1 MSKRLDGPRW
11 GWIVLTTWGLF
22 ALLPIL
28 YFASIALRPRNEII
42 APQPIYFPT
51 LTTETWFKI
60 WTEWP
65 ICSYFENSI
74 LSITSSVFI
83 CLVLG
88 VPCAYALAR
97 YRFAGNSDIGN
108 YILSTKMMAPAAVVV
123 PMFFLFGNMR
133 FPEIYLFEFYKF
145 GFPSFVGS
153 DQCFLDFNFDGFNI
167 SDFSFSWGK
176 YSIGPYQTLDRWW
189 ALGLIY
195 AAMNLSIVVWIV
207 RSYMIDI
214 HPEIEDAARTDGASD
229 LRILWEII
237 IPMCLPG
244 IITAA
249 VIAAIFAM
257 NEYLFTLIIAS
268 KNAYPLS
275 VALANFSGGS
285 DGIIYNA
292 IALVGFLAFFPA
304 LLLVILIQNHLS
316 RGLTMGA
323 VKG

>member
-1 MSKRLDGPRW
+1 VSKRLEGPRW
-11 GWIVLTTWGLF
+11 SWIVLTIWGVF
-22 ALLPIL
+22 ALLPII

-42 APQPIYFPT
+42 APVPIYFPT
-51 LTTETWFKI
+51 LTTETWTKI

-65 ICSYFENSI
+65 IGLYFYNSI
-74 LSITSSVFI
+74 VAITGSVFI

-97 YRFAGNSDIGN
+97 YKFKGNADIGN

-123 PMFFLFGNMR
+123 PMFFLFGKLKL
-133 FPEIYLFEFYKF
+133 ID
-145 GFPSFVGS
+145 SV
-153 DQCFLDFNFDGFNI
+153 
-167 SDFSFSWGK
+167 
-176 YSIGPYQTLDRWW
+176 W
-189 ALGLIY
+189 ALMLVY
-195 AAMNLSIVVWIV
+195 AAMNLSIVVWII

-304 LLLVILIQNHLS
+304 LLLVIMIQNHLS

>member
-1 MSKRLDGPRW
+1 MKKRFETSPW
-11 GWIVLTTWGLF
+11 GSAVLWLW
-22 ALLPIL
+22 AAVCLLPIIF
-28 YFASIALRPRNEII
+28 FATIALRPRNEII

-51 LTTETWFKI
+51 ISMETWAKI
-60 WTEWP
+60 FAEWP
-65 ICSYFENSI
+65 ILTYFKNSVI
-74 LSITSSVFI
+74 AVSGSVFI
-83 CLVLG
+83 CLLLG
-88 VPCAYALAR
+88 IPAAYALAR
-97 YRFAGNSDIGN
+97 YKFKGREDIGF
-108 YILSTKMMAPAAVVV
+108 YILSTKMMAPAAVAIPIFV
-123 PMFFLFGNMR
+123 LFGQLKM
-133 FPEIYLFEFYKF
+133 
-145 GFPSFVGS
+145 
-153 DQCFLDFNFDGFNI
+153 LD
-167 SDFSFSWGK
+167 
-176 YSIGPYQTLDRWW
+176 TVW
-189 ALGLIY
+189 ALMLVY
-195 AAMNLSIVVWIV
+195 AAMNLSIVVWII

-214 HPEIEDAARTDGASD
+214 PHEIEDAARTDGASD
-229 LRILWEII
+229 LRIMWEII

-292 IALVGFLAFFPA
+292 IALISFLAFFPI
-304 LLLVILIQNHLS
+304 LLLVVSIQNHLS

>member
-1 MSKRLDGPRW
+1 MKKRLEGPRW
-11 GWIVLTTWGLF
+11 GWIILTIWGVF
-22 ALLPIL
+22 ALLPII

-42 APQPIYFPT
+42 APAPIYFPT
-51 LTTETWFKI
+51 LTIETWFKI

-65 ICSYFENSI
+65 IGLYFYNSVVA
-74 LSITSSVFI
+74 ITGSVFI
-83 CLVLG
+83 CLLLG
-88 VPCAYALAR
+88 IPAAYALAR
-97 YRFAGNSDIGN
+97 YKFKGNADIGN

-123 PMFFLFGNMR
+123 PMFFLFGKMKL
-133 FPEIYLFEFYKF
+133 ID
-145 GFPSFVGS
+145 SV
-153 DQCFLDFNFDGFNI
+153 
-167 SDFSFSWGK
+167 
-176 YSIGPYQTLDRWW
+176 W
-189 ALGLIY
+189 ALMLVY
-195 AAMNLSIVVWIV
+195 AAMNLSIVVWII

-229 LRILWEII
+229 LRIMWEII

>member
-1 MSKRLDGPRW
+1 MSKRLNERMQGPRW
-11 GWIVLTTWGLF
+11 GWIVLTIWGLF
-22 ALLPIL
+22 ALLPII

-51 LTTETWFKI
+51 LTTETWAKI

-65 ICSYFENSI
+65 IGLYFYNSVVAI
-74 LSITSSVFI
+74 SGSVLI
-83 CLVLG
+83 CLLLG
-88 VPCAYALAR
+88 IPAAYALAR
-97 YRFAGNSDIGN
+97 YQFKGNADIGN

-123 PMFFLFGNMR
+123 PMFFLFGKMKL
-133 FPEIYLFEFYKF
+133 ID
-145 GFPSFVGS
+145 SV
-153 DQCFLDFNFDGFNI
+153 
-167 SDFSFSWGK
+167 
-176 YSIGPYQTLDRWW
+176 W
-189 ALGLIY
+189 ALMLIY
-195 AAMNLSIVVWIV
+195 AAMNLSIVVWII

>member
-1 MSKRLDGPRW
+1 MSKRLEGPRW
-11 GWIVLTTWGLF
+11 GWVILTIWGAF
-22 ALLPIL
+22 ALLPII

-51 LTTETWFKI
+51 ITTETWFKI

-65 ICSYFENSI
+65 IGLYFYNSI
-74 LSITSSVFI
+74 VAISGSVFI
-83 CLVLG
+83 CLILG

-97 YRFAGNSDIGN
+97 YKFKGNADIGN

-123 PMFFLFGNMR
+123 PMFFLFGKLKL
-133 FPEIYLFEFYKF
+133 ID
-145 GFPSFVGS
+145 SV
-153 DQCFLDFNFDGFNI
+153 
-167 SDFSFSWGK
+167 
-176 YSIGPYQTLDRWW
+176 W
-189 ALGLIY
+189 ALMLVY
-195 AAMNLSIVVWIV
+195 AAMNLSIVVWII

-275 VALANFSGGS
+275 VALANFTGGS

>member
-1 MSKRLDGPRW
+1 MKKKRLESPRW
-11 GWIVLTTWGLF
+11 GTAVLWIWGLISF
-22 ALLPIL
+22 LPIL

-42 APQPIYFPT
+42 APSPIYFPT
-51 LTTETWFKI
+51 ITTETWAKI
-60 WTEWP
+60 WAEWP
-65 ICSYFENSI
+65 IGLYFRNSI
-74 LSITSSVFI
+74 IAISGSVFI
-83 CLVLG
+83 CLLLG
-88 VPCAYALAR
+88 IPAAYALAR
-97 YRFAGNSDIGN
+97 YKFKFNADIGN
-108 YILSTKMMAPAAVVV
+108 YILSTKMMAPAAVTI
-123 PMFFLFGNMR
+123 PIFFLFGKLHL
-133 FPEIYLFEFYKF
+133 ID
-145 GFPSFVGS
+145 SV
-153 DQCFLDFNFDGFNI
+153 
-167 SDFSFSWGK
+167 
-176 YSIGPYQTLDRWW
+176 W
-189 ALGLIY
+189 ALMLIY
-195 AAMNLSIVVWIV
+195 AAMNLSIVVWII

-214 HPEIEDAARTDGASD
+214 PHEIEDAARTDGASD

-237 IPMCLPG
+237 APICLPG
-244 IITAA
+244 VITAA

>member
-1 MSKRLDGPRW
+1 MAKRVEGPRW
-11 GWIVLTTWGLF
+11 GAAVLSVWGLVCF
-22 ALLPIL
+22 LPIL
-28 YFASIALRPRNEII
+28 FFASIALRPRNEII

-51 LTTETWFKI
+51 ISIETWAKI
-60 WTEWP
+60 WAEWP
-65 ICSYFENSI
+65 IGLYFRNSI
-74 LSITSSVFI
+74 VAISGSVFI
-83 CLVLG
+83 CLLLG
-88 VPCAYALAR
+88 IPAAFALAR
-97 YRFAGNSDIGN
+97 YKFKGNEDIGF
-108 YILSTKMMAPAAVVV
+108 YILSTKMMAPAAVAI
-123 PMFFLFGNMR
+123 PIFFLFAKLRM
-133 FPEIYLFEFYKF
+133 ID
-145 GFPSFVGS
+145 SV
-153 DQCFLDFNFDGFNI
+153 
-167 SDFSFSWGK
+167 
-176 YSIGPYQTLDRWW
+176 W
-189 ALGLIY
+189 ALMLVY
-195 AAMNLSIVVWIV
+195 AAMNLSIVVWII

-214 HPEIEDAARTDGASD
+214 PHEIEDAARTDGASD

-268 KNAYPLS
+268 KNAFPLS

>member
-11 GWIVLTTWGLF
+11 SWIVLTIWGAF
-22 ALLPIL
+22 ALVPIL

-42 APQPIYFPT
+42 APVPIYFPT

-65 ICSYFENSI
+65 IALYFYNSVVAI
-74 LSITSSVFI
+74 SGSVFI
-83 CLVLG
+83 CLILG

-97 YRFAGNSDIGN
+97 YKFKGNVDIGN

-123 PMFFLFGNMR
+123 PMFFLFGKLKL
-133 FPEIYLFEFYKF
+133 ID
-145 GFPSFVGS
+145 SV
-153 DQCFLDFNFDGFNI
+153 
-167 SDFSFSWGK
+167 
-176 YSIGPYQTLDRWW
+176 W
-189 ALGLIY
+189 ALMLVY
-195 AAMNLSIVVWIV
+195 AAMNLSIVVWII

-214 HPEIEDAARTDGASD
+214 HPEIEDAARTDGAGD

>member
-1 MSKRLDGPRW
+1 MSKRMDGPRW
-11 GWIVLTTWGLF
+11 GWIVLTIWGLF
-22 ALLPIL
+22 ALLPII
-28 YFASIALRPRNEII
+28 YFATIALRPRNEII
-42 APQPIYFPT
+42 APSPIYFPT
-51 LTTETWFKI
+51 LTTETWTKI
-60 WTEWP
+60 WDEWP
-65 ICSYFENSI
+65 IGLYFYNSI
-74 LSITSSVFI
+74 VAISGSVFI
-83 CLVLG
+83 CLLLG

-97 YRFAGNSDIGN
+97 YKFKGNADIGN

-123 PMFFLFGNMR
+123 PMFFLFGKLNL
-133 FPEIYLFEFYKF
+133 ID
-145 GFPSFVGS
+145 SV
-153 DQCFLDFNFDGFNI
+153 
-167 SDFSFSWGK
+167 
-176 YSIGPYQTLDRWW
+176 W
-189 ALGLIY
+189 ALTLIY
-195 AAMNLSIVVWIV
+195 AAMNLSIVVWII

-214 HPEIEDAARTDGASD
+214 HHEIEDAARTDGASD

-249 VIAAIFAM
+249 VIASIFAM

-292 IALVGFLAFFPA
+292 IALVGFLAFFPV
-304 LLLVILIQNHLS
+304 LLLIIMIQNNLS

>member
-1 MSKRLDGPRW
+1 MSKRMDGPRW
-11 GWIVLTTWGLF
+11 GWIALTIWGLF
-22 ALLPIL
+22 ALLPII

-51 LTTETWFKI
+51 LTTETWAKI

-65 ICSYFENSI
+65 IGLYFYNSVVAI
-74 LSITSSVFI
+74 IGSVII

-88 VPCAYALAR
+88 VPAAYALAR
-97 YRFAGNSDIGN
+97 YKFKGNADIGN
-108 YILSTKMMAPAAVVV
+108 FILSTKMMAPAAVVV
-123 PMFFLFGNMR
+123 PMFFLFGKLGL
-133 FPEIYLFEFYKF
+133 ID
-145 GFPSFVGS
+145 SV
-153 DQCFLDFNFDGFNI
+153 
-167 SDFSFSWGK
+167 
-176 YSIGPYQTLDRWW
+176 W
-189 ALGLIY
+189 ALMLIY

-304 LLLVILIQNHLS
+304 LLLVISIQNHLS

>member
-1 MSKRLDGPRW
+1 MSKRLEGPRW
-11 GWIVLTTWGLF
+11 GWVILTIWGIF
-22 ALLPIL
+22 ALLPII

-42 APQPIYFPT
+42 APEPIYFPT
-51 LTTETWFKI
+51 LTTETWTKI

-65 ICSYFENSI
+65 IGLYFYNSI
-74 LSITSSVFI
+74 VAVTGSVFI
-83 CLVLG
+83 CLILG
-88 VPCAYALAR
+88 IPAAYALAR
-97 YRFAGNSDIGN
+97 YKFKGNADIGN
-108 YILSTKMMAPAAVVV
+108 YILSTKMMAPAAVVI
-123 PMFFLFGNMR
+123 PMFFLFGKLKM
-133 FPEIYLFEFYKF
+133 ID
-145 GFPSFVGS
+145 SV
-153 DQCFLDFNFDGFNI
+153 
-167 SDFSFSWGK
+167 
-176 YSIGPYQTLDRWW
+176 W
-189 ALGLIY
+189 ALMLVY

-214 HPEIEDAARTDGASD
+214 HPEIEDAARTDGAGD

-268 KNAYPLS
+268 KDAYPLS

>member
-1 MSKRLDGPRW
+1 MSKRLEGPRW
-11 GWIVLTTWGLF
+11 GWIVLTIWGVF
-22 ALLPIL
+22 AMLPIL

-42 APQPIYFPT
+42 APVPIYFPT
-51 LTTETWFKI
+51 FTTETWHKI

-65 ICSYFENSI
+65 IGLYFYNSI
-74 LSITSSVFI
+74 VAITGSVFI
-83 CLVLG
+83 CLILG
-88 VPCAYALAR
+88 IPCAYALAR
-97 YRFAGNSDIGN
+97 YKFKGNADIGN

-123 PMFFLFGNMR
+123 PMFFLFGKMKM
-133 FPEIYLFEFYKF
+133 I
-145 GFPSFVGS
+145 
-153 DQCFLDFNFDGFNI
+153 D
-167 SDFSFSWGK
+167 
-176 YSIGPYQTLDRWW
+176 SIW
-189 ALGLIY
+189 ALMLVY
-195 AAMNLSIVVWIV
+195 AAMNLSIVVWII

-275 VALANFSGGS
+275 VALANFTGGS

>member
-1 MSKRLDGPRW
+1 MKERIEGPRW
-11 GWIVLTTWGLF
+11 GWIVLTIWGVF
-22 ALLPIL
+22 ALLPII
-28 YFASIALRPRNEII
+28 YFASIALRSRNEII
-42 APQPIYFPT
+42 ATVPIYFPT

-65 ICSYFENSI
+65 IGLYFYNSI
-74 LSITSSVFI
+74 VAISGSVFI
-83 CLVLG
+83 CLLLG
-88 VPCAYALAR
+88 IPAAYALAR
-97 YRFAGNSDIGN
+97 FKFKGNADIGN

-123 PMFFLFGNMR
+123 PMFFLFGKMKL
-133 FPEIYLFEFYKF
+133 ID
-145 GFPSFVGS
+145 SV
-153 DQCFLDFNFDGFNI
+153 
-167 SDFSFSWGK
+167 
-176 YSIGPYQTLDRWW
+176 W
-189 ALGLIY
+189 ALMLVY
-195 AAMNLSIVVWIV
+195 AAMNLSIVVWII

-229 LRILWEII
+229 LRIMWEII

>member
-1 MSKRLDGPRW
+1 MSKRIEGPRW
-11 GWIVLTTWGLF
+11 GWTVLTVWGLF
-22 ALLPIL
+22 AILPII

-42 APQPIYFPT
+42 APVPIYFPT
-51 LTTETWFKI
+51 LTTETWTKI
-60 WTEWP
+60 WAEWP
-65 ICSYFENSI
+65 IGLYFYNSI
-74 LSITSSVFI
+74 VAISGSVFI

-88 VPCAYALAR
+88 VPAAYALAR
-97 YRFAGNSDIGN
+97 YKFKGNADIGN

-123 PMFFLFGNMR
+123 PMFFLFGKLKL
-133 FPEIYLFEFYKF
+133 ID
-145 GFPSFVGS
+145 SV
-153 DQCFLDFNFDGFNI
+153 
-167 SDFSFSWGK
+167 
-176 YSIGPYQTLDRWW
+176 W
-189 ALGLIY
+189 ALMLMY

>member
-1 MSKRLDGPRW
+1 MSEGSRFSIGRTIL
-11 GWIVLTTWGLF
+11 LLAWGLF
-22 ALLPIL
+22 CLLPIIF
-28 YFASIALRPRNEII
+28 FATIALRPRNEII
-42 APQPIYFPT
+42 APSPIYFPPISI
-51 LTTETWFKI
+51 ETWAKI
-60 WTEWP
+60 WDEWP
-65 ICSYFENSI
+65 IMHYFMNSVI
-74 LSITSSVFI
+74 SVSGSVII

-88 VPCAYALAR
+88 IPAAYSLAR
-97 YRFAGNSDIGN
+97 YQYRGREDIGF
-108 YILSTKMMAPAAVVV
+108 YILSTKMMAPAAVAI
-123 PMFFLFGNMR
+123 PIFFLFRAMG
-133 FPEIYLFEFYKF
+133 L
-145 GFPSFVGS
+145 
-153 DQCFLDFNFDGFNI
+153 LD
-167 SDFSFSWGK
+167 
-176 YSIGPYQTLDRWW
+176 TVW
-189 ALGLIY
+189 ALMLVY
-195 AAMNLSIVVWIV
+195 AAMNLSIVVWII

-214 HPEIEDAARTDGASD
+214 PHEIEDAARTDGASD
-229 LRILWEII
+229 LRILWSII

-257 NEYLFTLIIAS
+257 NEYLFTLIIAT

-292 IALVGFLAFFPA
+292 IALVAFLAFFPA

>member
-1 MSKRLDGPRW
+1 MSRRLEGPRW
-11 GWIVLTTWGLF
+11 GWIVLTIWGIF
-22 ALLPIL
+22 ALLPII

-42 APQPIYFPT
+42 APVPIYFPT
-51 LTTETWFKI
+51 LTTETWTKI

-65 ICSYFENSI
+65 IGLYFYNSMVAI
-74 LSITSSVFI
+74 SGSVFI
-83 CLVLG
+83 CLILG

-97 YRFAGNSDIGN
+97 YKFKGNADIGN

-123 PMFFLFGNMR
+123 PMFFLFGKLKL
-133 FPEIYLFEFYKF
+133 ID
-145 GFPSFVGS
+145 SV
-153 DQCFLDFNFDGFNI
+153 
-167 SDFSFSWGK
+167 
-176 YSIGPYQTLDRWW
+176 W
-189 ALGLIY
+189 ALMLIY

-207 RSYMIDI
+207 RSYML
-214 HPEIEDAARTDGASD
+214 EIPHEVEDAARTDGASD

>member
-1 MSKRLDGPRW
+1 MSSKSTEGPRW
-11 GWIVLTTWGLF
+11 GWIVLTIWGAF
-22 ALLPIL
+22 ALLPVI
-28 YFASIALRPRNEII
+28 YFATIALRPRNEII
-42 APQPIYFPT
+42 APVPIYWPT
-51 LTTETWFKI
+51 FTTETWAKI
-60 WTEWP
+60 WAEWP
-65 ICSYFENSI
+65 IAQYFYNSI
-74 LSITSSVFI
+74 VAVTGSVLI
-83 CLVLG
+83 CLILG
-88 VPCAYALAR
+88 VPAAYALAR
-97 YRFAGNSDIGN
+97 HKFKGNADIGH

-123 PMFFLFGNMR
+123 PMFFLFGKLKL
-133 FPEIYLFEFYKF
+133 ID
-145 GFPSFVGS
+145 SV
-153 DQCFLDFNFDGFNI
+153 
-167 SDFSFSWGK
+167 
-176 YSIGPYQTLDRWW
+176 W
-189 ALGLIY
+189 ALMLVY

-214 HPEIEDAARTDGASD
+214 HPEIEDAARTDGAGN

-292 IALVGFLAFFPA
+292 IALVGFLAFFPV
-304 LLLVILIQNHLS
+304 LLLIILIQNHLS

>member
-1 MSKRLDGPRW
+1 MSKRIEGPRW
-11 GWIVLTTWGLF
+11 GWIVLTIWGVF

-42 APQPIYFPT
+42 APVPIYFPT
-51 LTTETWFKI
+51 LTTETWLKI

-65 ICSYFENSI
+65 IGLYFYNSI
-74 LSITSSVFI
+74 IAISGSVFI
-83 CLVLG
+83 CLILG

-97 YRFAGNSDIGN
+97 YKFKGNADIGN

-123 PMFFLFGNMR
+123 PMFFLFGKMKL
-133 FPEIYLFEFYKF
+133 ID
-145 GFPSFVGS
+145 SV
-153 DQCFLDFNFDGFNI
+153 
-167 SDFSFSWGK
+167 
-176 YSIGPYQTLDRWW
+176 W
-189 ALGLIY
+189 ALMLVY
-195 AAMNLSIVVWIV
+195 AAMNLSIVVWII

>member
-1 MSKRLDGPRW
+1 MSKRMDGPRW
-11 GWIVLTTWGLF
+11 GWIVLTVWGLF
-22 ALLPIL
+22 ALLPIV
-28 YFASIALRPRNEII
+28 YFASIALRARNEII
-42 APQPIYFPT
+42 APVPIYFPT
-51 LTTETWFKI
+51 LTTETWTKI
-60 WTEWP
+60 WDEWP
-65 ICSYFENSI
+65 IGLYFYNSVVAI
-74 LSITSSVFI
+74 SGSVFI

-97 YRFAGNSDIGN
+97 YKFKGNADIGN

-123 PMFFLFGNMR
+123 PMFFLFGKMKL
-133 FPEIYLFEFYKF
+133 ID
-145 GFPSFVGS
+145 SV
-153 DQCFLDFNFDGFNI
+153 
-167 SDFSFSWGK
+167 
-176 YSIGPYQTLDRWW
+176 W
-189 ALGLIY
+189 ALMLVY
-195 AAMNLSIVVWIV
+195 AAMNLSIVIWII

-214 HPEIEDAARTDGASD
+214 HPEIEDAARTDGAGD

>member
-1 MSKRLDGPRW
+1 MSKRIEGPRW
-11 GWIVLTTWGLF
+11 GWIVLTVWGLF
-22 ALLPIL
+22 AILPII

-42 APQPIYFPT
+42 APVPIYFPT
-51 LTTETWFKI
+51 LTTETWTKI
-60 WTEWP
+60 WAEWP
-65 ICSYFENSI
+65 IGLYFYNSI
-74 LSITSSVFI
+74 VAISGSVFI

-88 VPCAYALAR
+88 VPAAYALAR
-97 YRFAGNSDIGN
+97 YKFKADIGN

-123 PMFFLFGNMR
+123 PMFFLFGKLKL
-133 FPEIYLFEFYKF
+133 ID
-145 GFPSFVGS
+145 SV
-153 DQCFLDFNFDGFNI
+153 
-167 SDFSFSWGK
+167 
-176 YSIGPYQTLDRWW
+176 W
-189 ALGLIY
+189 ALMLMY

>member
-1 MSKRLDGPRW
+1 MSKHQEGPRW
-11 GWIVLTTWGLF
+11 GWIVLTIWGLF
-22 ALLPIL
+22 ALVPII

-42 APQPIYFPT
+42 APVPIYFPT
-51 LTTETWFKI
+51 LTTETWAKI
-60 WTEWP
+60 WAEWP
-65 ICSYFENSI
+65 IGLYFYNSI
-74 LSITSSVFI
+74 VAITGSVFI

-88 VPCAYALAR
+88 VPAAYALAR
-97 YRFAGNSDIGN
+97 YKFKGNADIGN

-123 PMFFLFGNMR
+123 PMFFLFGKLKL
-133 FPEIYLFEFYKF
+133 ID
-145 GFPSFVGS
+145 SV
-153 DQCFLDFNFDGFNI
+153 
-167 SDFSFSWGK
+167 
-176 YSIGPYQTLDRWW
+176 W
-189 ALGLIY
+189 ALMLVY

>member
-1 MSKRLDGPRW
+1 MSKRLEGPRW
-11 GWIVLTTWGLF
+11 GWVVLTIWGIF
-22 ALLPIL
+22 ALLPII

-42 APQPIYFPT
+42 APVPIYFPT
-51 LTTETWFKI
+51 LTVETWTKI

-65 ICSYFENSI
+65 IGLYFYNSVVAV
-74 LSITSSVFI
+74 TGSVFI
-83 CLVLG
+83 CLILG
-88 VPCAYALAR
+88 IPAAYALAR
-97 YRFAGNSDIGN
+97 YKFKGNADIGN
-108 YILSTKMMAPAAVVV
+108 YILSTKMMAPAAVVI
-123 PMFFLFGNMR
+123 PMFFLFGKLKM
-133 FPEIYLFEFYKF
+133 
-145 GFPSFVGS
+145 
-153 DQCFLDFNFDGFNI
+153 LD
-167 SDFSFSWGK
+167 SV
-176 YSIGPYQTLDRWW
+176 W
-189 ALGLIY
+189 ALMLVY
-195 AAMNLSIVVWIV
+195 AAMNLSIVVWII